1 MRGSS
6 LQKSRIFF
14 AGEKTRCHISPI
26 STSIP
31 IVIYGVFNMQSE
43 QPGTRMMCIN
53 LLFFDLSYFFLLK
66 KSLLK
71 NVVFLIAF
79 SGFYN
84 AIEVSALAFL
94 QTDVFKMAG

>member
-1 MRGSS
+1 MLARQRSVGYFSQGKENQMS
-6 LQKSRIFF
+6 YFTNFNLY
-14 AGEKTRCHISPI
+14 T
-26 STSIP
+26 
-31 IVIYGVFNMQSE
+31 IVIYDGVFNIQSI
-43 QPGTRMMCIN
+43 QPGTKMMCIN